1 MKTGVPR
8 NQAHPRICHILLP
21 GGYHRLL
28 GRFDIPES
36 LRMFRNKT
44 KIGRQDDHPPRG
56 TALKESYNWILH
68 HAQFQRL
75 CDSNDSQVLSIKG
88 DPGKGKNMLLCDIIS
103 ELSPTTRDAHAGKL
117 YSNN

>member
-75 CDSNDSQVLSIKG
+75 CDSNDSQVLWIKG
-88 DPGKGKNMLLCDIIS
+88 DPGKGKTMLLCGIIN
-103 ELSPTTRDAHAGKL
+103 ELSPTTRLPEPH
-117 YSNN
+117 